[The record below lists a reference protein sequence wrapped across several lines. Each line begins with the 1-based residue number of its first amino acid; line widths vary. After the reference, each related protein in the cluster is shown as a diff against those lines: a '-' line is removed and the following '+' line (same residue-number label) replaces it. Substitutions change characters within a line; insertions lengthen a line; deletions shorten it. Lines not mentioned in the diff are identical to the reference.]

1 MSLAAGSSRASLV
14 VSINAVN
21 ADCLNDITES
31 LTAIILD
38 HLSHPGPE
46 TEEEA
51 GRAPNALDP
60 DNYGGRAR
68 RRGRANARIRRG
80 M

>member
-1 MSLAAGSSRASLV
+1 VSLV
-14 VSINAVN
+14 VSINAFN

-46 TEEEA
+46 T
-51 GRAPNALDP
+51 D
-60 DNYGGRAR
+60 
-68 RRGRANARIRRG
+68 
-80 M
+80 